1 MSVTSTHPDYDE
13 MSDTWETCRDVA
25 DGTRKLREKGERYL
39 PRLSGEDSNSYK
51 ARLGRTTLFNAT
63 WRTIMGFQG
72 LLFRKPAVIVVPDSS
87 LPLME
92 DVTASGI
99 SLRMLAL
106 EITEECLEV
115 SRVGLWVNYPPA
127 APNMTQ
133 ADAARLNM
141 RPSIRM
147 CRAESI
153 YNWREE
159 RIYNKVQLSQV
170 RLKETVEI
178 VKDEFTTET
187 EDRYRVLDLIPDAL
201 GRYSY
206 RVRLFEVNEKDE
218 DVLLDTWVP
227 MMGGQPLDYIPFYF
241 LSTDDVSPEVDEPV
255 FIDLIDINLAH
266 YQLTADYE
274 HGCHWSGLPTPV
286 ITGHTSK
293 QGDVLK
299 VGGPDAIVLPN
310 PAAKAMMLEVG
321 THGFA
326 ALEKNLDRKESQ
338 MVILGARLLEVQK
351 PGIEAAETALIHRS
365 GEQSILA
372 SMASAISTGIT
383 QALKTFVRWTGE
395 DDSAVRFDLNR
406 EFFHAPLDPTML
418 TAIVSAW
425 QGGAISAETRFKM
438 LQKGEVYTPDAD
450 WATEE
455 AALVPPA
462 GTGGESPSVKQEQPL
477 AEAHSQTAGVL
488 AAILEKMN
496 QRAEPPVVNVA
507 APIINFPEQ
516 PAPTINIA
524 PPAINIAPATINIA
538 PPDITINTVTGD
550 KKITFATDKDGA
562 IVSGTIQETPH
573 AASI

>member
-1 MSVTSTHPDYDE
+1 MSVTSTHEDYDE
-13 MSDTWETCRDVA
+13 MADTWETCRDVA

-39 PRLSGEDSNSYK
+39 PRLIGEDAASYK
-51 ARLGRTTLFNAT
+51 ARLNRTTLFNAT

-72 LLFRKPAVIVVPDSS
+72 LLFRKPAVIVVPPSVE
-87 LPLME
+87 PLME

-106 EITEECLEV
+106 EVTEECLEV

-127 APNMTQ
+127 DPGMTQ

-147 CRAESI
+147 CEAEDI

-159 RIYNKVQLSQV
+159 RINNKVQLSQV
-170 RLKETVEI
+170 RLKESVEV
-178 VKDEFTTET
+178 VKDEFTSEC
-187 EDRYRVLDLIPDAL
+187 EPRYRVLDLIPID
-201 GRYSY
+201 GQYVY
-206 RVRLFEVNEKDE
+206 RVRLFKVEKDASGQE
-218 DVLLDTWVP
+218 SDVLEGTWIP
-227 MMGGQPLDYIPFYF
+227 LMGGKPLDYIPFYF
-241 LSTDDVSPEVDEPV
+241 LSTDDVSSEVDEPV

-286 ITGHTSK
+286 ITGHTTK
-293 QGDVLK
+293 QGDVFK

-326 ALEKNLDRKESQ
+326 ALEKNLDRKEAQ

-395 DDSAVRFDLNR
+395 DDSQVVFALNR
-406 EFFHAPLDPTML
+406 EFFHAPLDPAML
-418 TAIVSAW
+418 TAIVKAW

-438 LQKGEVYTPDAD
+438 LQKGEVYSPDAD
-450 WATEE
+450 WKTEE
-455 AALVPPA
+455 AAIVPP
-462 GTGGESPSVKQEQPL
+462 T
-477 AEAHSQTAGVL
+477 
-488 AAILEKMN
+488 
-496 QRAEPPVVNVA
+496 PPT
-507 APIINFPEQ
+507 PG
-516 PAPTINIA
+516 
-524 PPAINIAPATINIA
+524 AT
-538 PPDITINTVTGD
+538 T
-550 KKITFATDKDGA
+550 
-562 IVSGTIQETPH
+562 
-573 AASI
+573 

>member
-1 MSVTSTHPDYDE
+1 MSVTSTHEDYDE

-39 PRLSGEDSNSYK
+39 PRLNGEDGASYK

-72 LLFRKPAVIVVPDSS
+72 LLFRKPAVIVVPDSC
-87 LPLME
+87 LPLMD
-92 DVTASGI
+92 DVTASGV

-127 APNMTQ
+127 DPNMTQ
-133 ADAARLNM
+133 ADATKRNM

-147 CRAESI
+147 CEAESI

-159 RIYNKVQLSQV
+159 RINNKVQLSQV
-170 RLKETVEI
+170 RLKEEVEV
-178 VKDEFTTET
+178 VKDEFTSEC
-187 EDRYRVLDLIPDAL
+187 EPRYRVLDLIPGAN
-201 GRYSY
+201 GGYIY
-206 RVRLFEVNEKDE
+206 RVRLFKVETTAGGTEQ
-218 DVLLDTWVP
+218 DVLVGEWIPL
-227 MMGGQPLDYIPFYF
+227 MAGKPLDFIPFYF

-395 DDSAVRFDLNR
+395 DDSQVRFDLNR
-406 EFFHAPLDPTML
+406 EFFHAPLDPAML

-438 LQKGEVYTPDAD
+438 LQKGEVYSPDAD
-450 WATEE
+450 FAAEE
-455 AALVPPA
+455 AAIVPPA
-462 GTGGESPSVKQEQPL
+462 TGT
-477 AEAHSQTAGVL
+477 
-488 AAILEKMN
+488 
-496 QRAEPPVVNVA
+496 PPR
-507 APIINFPEQ
+507 
-516 PAPTINIA
+516 PT
-524 PPAINIAPATINIA
+524 PGAT
-538 PPDITINTVTGD
+538 P
-550 KKITFATDKDGA
+550 
-562 IVSGTIQETPH
+562 
-573 AASI
+573 